1 MPSEALVMPSRKS
14 EIMFNPKNKYLLG
27 KREEEGQG
35 HRKYPVSV
43 CMRALPILTCFSEKV
58 QSSLPVLCIK
68 SCRINKYLPT
78 VRASKSLWIVPW
90 SLTMPDSWTHF
101 TNSSSCMYFVGSW
114 NLFMAPSSCPFPRPA
129 YSRSWSLLTRL
140 ISRLSSAFL
149 SACREISTLWQR
161 PLFIYL
167 TVSKITHKP
176 LRWTSFRLEGEVEAV
191 DLPFFAPKVIIV
203 KIICNHLLILWWET
217 ELLTWYLMLLTP
229 HNLTEGSL

>member
-1 MPSEALVMPSRKS
+1 
-14 EIMFNPKNKYLLG
+14 
-27 KREEEGQG
+27 
-35 HRKYPVSV
+35 
-43 CMRALPILTCFSEKV
+43 
-58 QSSLPVLCIK
+58 
-68 SCRINKYLPT
+68 
-78 VRASKSLWIVPW
+78 
-90 SLTMPDSWTHF
+90 MPDSWTHF

-129 YSRSWSLLTRL
+129 RSRSWSLLTRL

-149 SACREISTLWQR
+149 SACREISTLWRR
-161 PLFIYL
+161 PLFVYL

-191 DLPFFAPKVIIV
+191 DLPFLFIIIIFIIV